1 MDRLQ
6 LRPDAINLPVSALSG
21 GNQQKAALARWLMSD
36 SQLLILDEPTR
47 GVDIGAKSE
56 IYSIIN
62 QLSAAGKAILVI
74 SSDLPEV
81 LGISDRILVMRHGR
95 VVGELTASQA
105 SEELVMSMATGTYEP
120 AQGDS
125 RD

>member
-36 SQLLILDEPTR
+36 SQLLLLDEPTR